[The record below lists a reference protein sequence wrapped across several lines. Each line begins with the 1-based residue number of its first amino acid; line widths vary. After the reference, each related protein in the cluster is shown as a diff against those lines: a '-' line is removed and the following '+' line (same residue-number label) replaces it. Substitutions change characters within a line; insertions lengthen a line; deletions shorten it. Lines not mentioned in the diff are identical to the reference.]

1 MTPDTRST
9 DLPWPSRR
17 SVLAGAALGAVALVA
32 TPGLPTVAVPVGRDR
47 ARFLSEEQLATLG
60 AVVDRVVP
68 GEDGTPGALAVGAH
82 ESIDALLG
90 AFRTDPPRIYAGG
103 PFSDRAGSKVNHFE
117 RFLPL
122 DTYERQA
129 WKRKVRRFQRTY
141 TAGLDALAA
150 STPGFAT
157 LPGPARDLVL
167 QSSQDPAVTAMMGLA
182 VSHAFEG
189 TWGAPEYGG
198 NRDTLGWQAI
208 GFDGDRQPRGYTD
221 DEVLNPPLEPLPVLD
236 VTAALAAYGPAMA
249 LATSEASM
257 GLLALADGDARVLR
271 TSVRELLDGV
281 QDVTESLSGVA
292 DGGPADGGLVAGGLI
307 DLLDRVVDGRE
318 EAGR

>member
-1 MTPDTRST
+1 MTPATPRT

-17 SVLAGAALGAVALVA
+17 GLLAGAALGTVALVA

-68 GEDGTPGALAVGAH
+68 AEDGTPGALAAGAH

-122 DTYERQA
+122 DAYEQKA
-129 WKRKVRRFQRTY
+129 WRGKVRRFQKTY

-157 LPGPARDLVL
+157 LPGPARDLAL
-167 QSSQDPAVTAMMGLA
+167 QGTQDPAVTAMMGLA

-198 NRDTLGWQAI
+198 NRETLGWQAI
-208 GFDGDRQPRGYTD
+208 GFEGDRQPRGYTD

-236 VTAALAAYGPAMA
+236 VTAAMAAYGPAMA
-249 LATSEASM
+249 LATSEASL
-257 GLLALADGDARVLR
+257 GLLALADGDFRALQDEVRALLGDAAGVLEGL
-271 TSVRELLDGV
+271 VDGVLDGRL
-281 QDVTESLSGVA
+281 E
-292 DGGPADGGLVAGGLI
+292 
-307 DLLDRVVDGRE
+307 DLL
-318 EAGR
+318 

>member
-1 MTPDTRST
+1 MTPTTPRT

-17 SVLAGAALGAVALVA
+17 GLLAGAALGAVALVA

-68 GEDGTPGALAVGAH
+68 AEDGTPGALEAGAH

-103 PFSDRAGSKVNHFE
+103 PFSDRAGSRVNHFE

-122 DTYERQA
+122 DAYEQKA
-129 WKRKVRRFQRTY
+129 WRGKVRRFQEVY

-208 GFDGDRQPRGYTD
+208 GFEGDRQPRGYTD
-221 DEVLNPPLEPLPVLD
+221 DEVLDPPLEPLPVLD

-249 LATSEASM
+249 LSTSEASM
-257 GLLALADGDARVLR
+257 GLLASADGDFHALR
-271 TSVRELLDGV
+271 EGVQALLADVGDITRSLAGGGDLGAAVDDLLDGL
-281 QDVTESLSGVA
+281 T
-292 DGGPADGGLVAGGLI
+292 GG
-307 DLLDRVVDGRE
+307 GR
-318 EAGR
+318 

>member
-1 MTPDTRST
+1 MTLDTPRT

-17 SVLAGAALGAVALVA
+17 GLLAGAALGAVALVA
-32 TPGLPTVAVPVGRDR
+32 TPGLPTVAVPVGGDR

-68 GEDGTPGALAVGAH
+68 AEDGTPGALEAGAH
-82 ESIDALLG
+82 EGIDALLG

-103 PFSDRAGSKVNHFE
+103 PFSDRAGSRVNHFE

-122 DTYERQA
+122 DAYEQKA
-129 WKRKVRRFQRTY
+129 WRGKVRRFQETY
-141 TAGLDALAA
+141 TAGLDALAS
-150 STPGFAT
+150 STPGFAA

-208 GFDGDRQPRGYTD
+208 GFEGDRQPRGYTD

-249 LATSEASM
+249 LSTSEASM
-257 GLLALADGDARVLR
+257 GLLAAADGDFHALR
-271 TSVRELLDGV
+271 EGVQALLADVGDITRSLAGGGDLGAAVDDLLDG
-281 QDVTESLSGVA
+281 L
-292 DGGPADGGLVAGGLI
+292 DGLTGG
-307 DLLDRVVDGRE
+307 GR
-318 EAGR
+318 

>member
-1 MTPDTRST
+1 MTPTTPRT

-17 SVLAGAALGAVALVA
+17 GLLAGAALGAVALVA

-47 ARFLSEEQLATLG
+47 ARFLSEEQLTTLG

-68 GEDGTPGALAVGAH
+68 AEDGTPGALEAGAH

-103 PFSDRAGSKVNHFE
+103 PFSDRAGSRVNHFE

-122 DTYERQA
+122 DAYEQKA
-129 WKRKVRRFQRTY
+129 WRGKVRRFQEVY

-198 NRDTLGWQAI
+198 NRDTVGWQAI
-208 GFDGDRQPRGYTD
+208 GFEGDRQPRGYTD

-249 LATSEASM
+249 LSTSEASM
-257 GLLALADGDARVLR
+257 GLLASADGDFHALR
-271 TSVRELLDGV
+271 EGVQALLADVGGITRSLAGGGDLGAAVDDLLDG
-281 QDVTESLSGVA
+281 L
-292 DGGPADGGLVAGGLI
+292 AGG
-307 DLLDRVVDGRE
+307 GR
-318 EAGR
+318 

>member
-1 MTPDTRST
+1 MTPTTPRT

-17 SVLAGAALGAVALVA
+17 GLLAGAALGTVALVA

-47 ARFLSEEQLATLG
+47 ARFLSEEQLTTLG

-68 GEDGTPGALAVGAH
+68 AEDGTPGALEAGAH

-103 PFSDRAGSKVNHFE
+103 PFSDRAGSRVNHFE

-122 DTYERQA
+122 DAYEQKA
-129 WKRKVRRFQRTY
+129 WRGKVRRFQEVY

-198 NRDTLGWQAI
+198 NRDTVGWQAI
-208 GFDGDRQPRGYTD
+208 GFEGDRQPRGYTD
-221 DEVLNPPLEPLPVLD
+221 DEVVDPPLEPLPVLD

-249 LATSEASM
+249 LSTSEASM
-257 GLLALADGDARVLR
+257 GLLASADGDFHALR
-271 TSVRELLDGV
+271 EGVQALLADVGGITRSLAGGGDLGAAVDDLLDG
-281 QDVTESLSGVA
+281 L
-292 DGGPADGGLVAGGLI
+292 AGG
-307 DLLDRVVDGRE
+307 GR
-318 EAGR
+318 

>member
-1 MTPDTRST
+1 MTPTTPRT

-17 SVLAGAALGAVALVA
+17 GLLAGAALGAVALVA

-68 GEDGTPGALAVGAH
+68 AEDGTPGALEAGAH

-103 PFSDRAGSKVNHFE
+103 PFSDRAGSRVNHFE

-122 DTYERQA
+122 DAYEQKA
-129 WKRKVRRFQRTY
+129 WRGKVRRFQEVY

-167 QSSQDPAVTAMMGLA
+167 QSSEDPAVTAMMGLA

-198 NRDTLGWQAI
+198 NRDTVGWQAI
-208 GFDGDRQPRGYTD
+208 GFEGDRQPRGYTD

-249 LATSEASM
+249 LSTSEASM
-257 GLLALADGDARVLR
+257 GLLASADGDFHALR
-271 TSVRELLDGV
+271 EGVQALLADVGGITRSLAGGGDLGAAVDDLLDG
-281 QDVTESLSGVA
+281 L
-292 DGGPADGGLVAGGLI
+292 AGG
-307 DLLDRVVDGRE
+307 GR
-318 EAGR
+318 

>member
-1 MTPDTRST
+1 MTPDTPTST

-17 SVLAGAALGAVALVA
+17 AVLAGTSVGVALLAV
-32 TPGLPTVAVPVGRDR
+32 PGLPAVAVPVGRNR
-47 ARFLSEEQLATLG
+47 ARFLSQEQLATLA

-68 GEDGTPGALAVGAH
+68 GDDGRPGAREARAH

-103 PFSDRAGSKVNHFE
+103 PYSDRGGAKRNDFA

-122 DTYERQA
+122 DAYETKA
-129 WKRKVRRFQRTY
+129 WQRRVRRYQKVY
-141 TAGLDALAA
+141 TQGLDALAA
-150 STPGFAT
+150 GTPGFAD

-167 QSSQDPAVTAMMGLA
+167 RTNRDPEVEAMMGLA
-182 VSHAFEG
+182 VTHAFEG

-198 NRDTLGWQAI
+198 NKDTLGWQAI

-221 DEVLNPPLEPLPVLD
+221 EEVTDPPLEPLPLLEVS
-236 VTAALAAYGPAMA
+236 AALAAYGPAMA

-257 GLLALADGDARVLR
+257 GLLAEADGDFAALSRRAQALLAGLRVEGEHR
-271 TSVRELLDGV
+271 
-281 QDVTESLSGVA
+281 
-292 DGGPADGGLVAGGLI
+292 
-307 DLLDRVVDGRE
+307 
-318 EAGR
+318 

>member
-1 MTPDTRST
+1 VTPDTPSV

-17 SVLAGAALGAVALVA
+17 GLLAGAALGAVALVA
-32 TPGLPTVAVPVGRDR
+32 TTGLPTVAVPVGRDR

-68 GEDGTPGALAVGAH
+68 GEDGTPGALEVGAH

-122 DTYERQA
+122 DAYERKA
-129 WKRKVRRFQRTY
+129 WKGKVRRFQKTY
-141 TAGLDALAA
+141 TQGLDALAA

-167 QSSQDPAVTAMMGLA
+167 RTSQDPAVTAMMGLA

-208 GFDGDRQPRGYTD
+208 GFEGDRQPRGYTD

-236 VTAALAAYGPAMA
+236 VTAALGAYGPAMA

-257 GLLALADGDARVLR
+257 GLLALADGDARVLSTAVQR
-271 TSVRELLDGV
+271 LLADADGV
-281 QDVTESLSGVA
+281 LDGVA
-292 DGGPADGGLVAGGLI
+292 DGVRDGDLGGALEE
-307 DLLDRVVDGRE
+307 LLGGVLGGVLGGSRGDRR
-318 EAGR
+318 

>member
-1 MTPDTRST
+1 MTPDTTST

-17 SVLAGAALGAVALVA
+17 GLLAGAALGAVALVA

-47 ARFLSEEQLATLG
+47 ARFLSAEQLATLG

-68 GEDGTPGALAVGAH
+68 AEDGSPGALEAGAH
-82 ESIDALLG
+82 ESIDALLA

-103 PFSDRAGSKVNHFE
+103 PFSDRAGSRVNHFE

-122 DTYERQA
+122 DAYEARA
-129 WKRKVRRFQRTY
+129 WKAKVRRFQRVY
-141 TAGLDALAA
+141 TEGLDALAA

-167 QSSQDPAVTAMMGLA
+167 QGSQDPAVTAMMGLA

-208 GFDGDRQPRGYTD
+208 GFEGDRQPRGYTD
-221 DEVLNPPLEPLPVLD
+221 EEVLAPPLEPLPVLD
-236 VTAALAAYGPAMA
+236 GATARAAYGPAMA
-249 LATSEASM
+249 LATSEAAM
-257 GLLALADGDARVLR
+257 GLLALADGDARVLGEH
-271 TSVRELLDGV
+271 VRQLLDSV
-281 QDVTESLSGVA
+281 PEVTRVLSAEAQGA
-292 DGGPADGGLVAGGLI
+292 DDQGGDDPSGSG
-307 DLLDRVVDGRE
+307 LLDRLLAARQGGAR
-318 EAGR
+318 

>member
-1 MTPDTRST
+1 MTPTTPRT

-17 SVLAGAALGAVALVA
+17 GLLAGAALGAVALVA
-32 TPGLPTVAVPVGRDR
+32 APGLPTVAVPVGRDR

-68 GEDGTPGALAVGAH
+68 AEDGTPGALEAGAH

-90 AFRTDPPRIYAGG
+90 AFRTDPPRIHAGG
-103 PFSDRAGSKVNHFE
+103 PFSDRAGSRVNHFE

-122 DTYERQA
+122 DAYEQKA
-129 WKRKVRRFQRTY
+129 WRGKVRRFQEVY

-167 QSSQDPAVTAMMGLA
+167 QSSEDPAVTAMMGLA

-198 NRDTLGWQAI
+198 NRDTVGWQAI
-208 GFDGDRQPRGYTD
+208 GFEGDRQPRGYTD

-249 LATSEASM
+249 LSTSEASM
-257 GLLALADGDARVLR
+257 GLLASADGDFHALR
-271 TSVRELLDGV
+271 EGVRALLADVGGITRSLAGGSDLGAAVDDLLDG
-281 QDVTESLSGVA
+281 L
-292 DGGPADGGLVAGGLI
+292 AGG
-307 DLLDRVVDGRE
+307 GR
-318 EAGR
+318 

>member
-1 MTPDTRST
+1 MTPTTPRT

-17 SVLAGAALGAVALVA
+17 GLLAGAALGAVALVA

-68 GEDGTPGALAVGAH
+68 AEDGTSGALEAGAH

-90 AFRTDPPRIYAGG
+90 AFRTEPPRIYAGG
-103 PFSDRAGSKVNHFE
+103 PFSDRAGSRVNHFE

-122 DTYERQA
+122 DAYEQKA
-129 WKRKVRRFQRTY
+129 WRGKVRRFQEVY

-167 QSSQDPAVTAMMGLA
+167 QSSEDPAVTAMMGLA

-198 NRDTLGWQAI
+198 NRDTVGWQAI
-208 GFDGDRQPRGYTD
+208 GFQGDRQPRGYTD

-249 LATSEASM
+249 LSTSEASM
-257 GLLALADGDARVLR
+257 GLLASADGDFHALR
-271 TSVRELLDGV
+271 EGVQALLADVGGITRSLAGGGDLGAAVDDLLDG
-281 QDVTESLSGVA
+281 L
-292 DGGPADGGLVAGGLI
+292 DGLAGG
-307 DLLDRVVDGRE
+307 GR
-318 EAGR
+318 

>member
-1 MTPDTRST
+1 MSADTIPT

-17 SVLAGAALGAVALVA
+17 GLLAGAALGAVALVA
-32 TPGLPTVAVPVGRDR
+32 LPGLPTVAVPVGRDR
-47 ARFLSEEQLATLG
+47 NRFLSEEQLATLA

-68 GEDGTPGALAVGAH
+68 GDDGTPGALEAGAH

-103 PFSDRAGSKVNHFE
+103 PFSDRAGSRVNHFE

-122 DTYERQA
+122 DAYEQRA
-129 WKRKVRRFQRTY
+129 WRGKVRRFQETY

-150 STPGFAT
+150 STPGFAV

-167 QSSQDPAVTAMMGLA
+167 QTSKDPAVTAMTGLA
-182 VSHAFEG
+182 VTHAFEG

-208 GFDGDRQPRGYTD
+208 GFEGDRQPRGYTE
-221 DEVLNPPLEPLPVLD
+221 DEVLNPPMEPLPVLD
-236 VTAALAAYGPAMA
+236 VTGALAAYGPALA

-257 GLLALADGDARVLR
+257 GLLALADGDARVLADR
-271 TSVRELLDGV
+271 VQAVLGDAEGVLDDGAAGVRDGDPGGALEGLLDGLLGGRGA
-281 QDVTESLSGVA
+281 TEA
-292 DGGPADGGLVAGGLI
+292 
-307 DLLDRVVDGRE
+307 RR
-318 EAGR
+318 

>member
-1 MTPDTRST
+1 MTPTTPRT

-17 SVLAGAALGAVALVA
+17 GLLAGAALGAVALVA

-68 GEDGTPGALAVGAH
+68 AEDGTPGALEAGAH
-82 ESIDALLG
+82 EGIDALLG

-103 PFSDRAGSKVNHFE
+103 PFSDRAGSRVNHFE

-122 DTYERQA
+122 DAYEQKA
-129 WKRKVRRFQRTY
+129 WRGKVRRFQETY
-141 TAGLDALAA
+141 TAGLDALAS
-150 STPGFAT
+150 STPGFAA

-208 GFDGDRQPRGYTD
+208 GFEGDRQPRGYTD

-249 LATSEASM
+249 LSTSEASM
-257 GLLALADGDARVLR
+257 GLLASADGDFHALR
-271 TSVRELLDGV
+271 EGVRALLADVGDITRSLAGEGDLGAAVDDLLDG
-281 QDVTESLSGVA
+281 L
-292 DGGPADGGLVAGGLI
+292 DGLTGG
-307 DLLDRVVDGRE
+307 GR
-318 EAGR
+318 